1 MTAKTVWTNFGE
13 EPPKEVPI
21 LEEEEER
28 DPGLS
33 IKQIELELGIDL
45 GDYYRD
51 IHDY

>member
-21 LEEEEER
+21 IEEEER

-33 IKQIELELGIDL
+33 INQLEIETGIDL
-45 GDYYRD
+45 TDLYRD